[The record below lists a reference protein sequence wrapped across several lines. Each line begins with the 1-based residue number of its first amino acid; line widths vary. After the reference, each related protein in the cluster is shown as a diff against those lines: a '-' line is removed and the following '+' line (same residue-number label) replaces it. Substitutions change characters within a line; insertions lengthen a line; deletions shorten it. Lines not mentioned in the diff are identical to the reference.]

1 MPEPR
6 PADRLP
12 YVDEHAVLVDC
23 GADDLWGRLLAE
35 VERSLSGAAGAR
47 YARLV
52 RADPVAAGG
61 PRPLAAGS
69 AFPGFLVAG
78 FEPGRELALHGRHRF
93 STYALVYRIES
104 LSDGRARLRA
114 ETRAVFPGVAGRLYR
129 LLVIGSGAHAVAM
142 RRMMNA
148 YRRPPRGA

>member
-1 MPEPR
+1 M
-6 PADRLP
+6 DRLP
-12 YVDEHAVLVDC
+12 FVDEHTVLVDS
-23 GADDLWGRLLAE
+23 GPEELWRRLLVQ

-61 PRPLAAGS
+61 PRPLDGGS

-78 FEPGRELALHGRHRF
+78 FEPGRELALRGRHLF
-93 STYALVYRIES
+93 STYALVYRIEA
-104 LSDGRARLRA
+104 LSDGRSRLRA

-129 LLVIGSGAHAVAM
+129 LLVISSGAHAFAM
-142 RRMMNA
+142 RRMMAA
-148 YRRPPRGA
+148 YRQGPRAA